1 MSFDRSLSGEDNVH
15 GLQPAFNPFANIG
28 IDPVFQELNS
38 VFPQEPLPQDQNENH
53 VAGQP
58 ATLDESFFTQVED
71 FLANISNPT
80 PNVSEIP
87 TLAEEE
93 SLETFFPIN
102 LPSCLADF
110 EDIPTEVSVHNATQ
124 EKTSTVGLMD
134 FESTWHLGVPSPQPH
149 AFTDVPKVA
158 PEDIV
163 ASYIV
168 PPPQPK
174 ITCNNLQTSVYSP
187 VGNSFSLPVNTDKGI
202 PLVIEVSPILPY
214 APSRSQTVIKQGPA
228 LASRFPTRQIAPV
241 SERSPP
247 RGKKVA
253 KTNAERCQVYRS
265 NQKTRREQQDEEL
278 RMLDLKNR
286 TLKAKEVALRNK
298 VKKLKEAVFRT
309 GLGYY

>member
-1 MSFDRSLSGEDNVH
+1 MGN
-15 GLQPAFNPFANIG
+15 
-28 IDPVFQELNS
+28 
-38 VFPQEPLPQDQNENH
+38 
-53 VAGQP
+53 
-58 ATLDESFFTQVED
+58 
-71 FLANISNPT
+71 NPT

-93 SLETFFPIN
+93 SLESYFPSN

-110 EDIPTEVSVHNATQ
+110 ENIPTEVSVHDATQ
-124 EKTSTVGLMD
+124 AKTSNVGLMD
-134 FESTWHLGVPSPQPH
+134 FESTWHLGMPSPQPQ
-149 AFTDVPKVA
+149 AFTDVPKVVA
-158 PEDIV
+158 EDIV

-174 ITCNNLQTSVYSP
+174 MISNNLQTSVYSP

-202 PLVIEVSPILPY
+202 PLVIEVALIPPY
-214 APSRSQTVIKQGPA
+214 APSRSHTVIKQGPA

-241 SERSPP
+241 SERSP

-278 RMLDLKNR
+278 R
-286 TLKAKEVALRNK
+286 
-298 VKKLKEAVFRT
+298 
-309 GLGYY
+309 

>member
-1 MSFDRSLSGEDNVH
+1 
-15 GLQPAFNPFANIG
+15 
-28 IDPVFQELNS
+28 
-38 VFPQEPLPQDQNENH
+38 

-58 ATLDESFFTQVED
+58 ATLDESFFTEVED

-80 PNVSEIP
+80 PNVSAIP
-87 TLAEEE
+87 SLAEEE
-93 SLETFFPIN
+93 SLETYFPSN

-110 EDIPTEVSVHNATQ
+110 EDIPTEVSVHDASQ
-124 EKTSTVGLMD
+124 EGTSNVGLTD
-134 FESTWHLGVPSPQPH
+134 FESTWYLSPPSPQPH
-149 AFTDVPKVA
+149 AFIDVPKVA
-158 PEDIV
+158 AEDIV

-202 PLVIEVSPILPY
+202 PLVIEVAPLPPY
-214 APSRSQTVIKQGPA
+214 APSRSHTVIKQGPLATGPLALGPA

>member
-1 MSFDRSLSGEDNVH
+1 MGN
-15 GLQPAFNPFANIG
+15 
-28 IDPVFQELNS
+28 
-38 VFPQEPLPQDQNENH
+38 
-53 VAGQP
+53 
-58 ATLDESFFTQVED
+58 
-71 FLANISNPT
+71 NPT

-93 SLETFFPIN
+93 SLESYFPSN

-110 EDIPTEVSVHNATQ
+110 ENIPTEVSVHDATQ
-124 EKTSTVGLMD
+124 DEKTSNVGLMD
-134 FESTWHLGVPSPQPH
+134 FESTWHLGAPSPQPN

-174 ITCNNLQTSVYSP
+174 TISNNLQTSVYSP

-202 PLVIEVSPILPY
+202 PLVIEVAPIPPY
-214 APSRSQTVIKQGPA
+214 APSRSHTVIKQGPA

-241 SERSPP
+241 SERSP

>member
-1 MSFDRSLSGEDNVH
+1 
-15 GLQPAFNPFANIG
+15 
-28 IDPVFQELNS
+28 
-38 VFPQEPLPQDQNENH
+38 

-58 ATLDESFFTQVED
+58 ATLDESFFTEVED
-71 FLANISNPT
+71 FLANINNPT

-87 TLAEEE
+87 SLAEEE
-93 SLETFFPIN
+93 SLETFFPNN

-110 EDIPTEVSVHNATQ
+110 ENIPTEVHDATQ
-124 EKTSTVGLMD
+124 EKTSNVGLMD
-134 FESTWHLGVPSPQPH
+134 FESTWHLGAPSPQPH

-202 PLVIEVSPILPY
+202 PLVIEVAPMPPY
-214 APSRSQTVIKQGPA
+214 APSRSQTVIKQGPT

-241 SERSPP
+241 SER

>member
-1 MSFDRSLSGEDNVH
+1 
-15 GLQPAFNPFANIG
+15 
-28 IDPVFQELNS
+28 
-38 VFPQEPLPQDQNENH
+38 

-58 ATLDESFFTQVED
+58 ATLDESFFTEVED

-80 PNVSEIP
+80 PNVSAIP
-87 TLAEEE
+87 SLAEEE
-93 SLETFFPIN
+93 SLETYFPSN

-110 EDIPTEVSVHNATQ
+110 EDIPTEVSVHDASQ
-124 EKTSTVGLMD
+124 EGTSNVGLTD
-134 FESTWHLGVPSPQPH
+134 FESTWYLSPPSPQPH
-149 AFTDVPKVA
+149 AFIDVPKVA
-158 PEDIV
+158 AEDIV

-174 ITCNNLQTSVYSP
+174 ITCNNLQTSVYTP

-202 PLVIEVSPILPY
+202 PLVIEVAPLPPY

>member
-1 MSFDRSLSGEDNVH
+1 MGN
-15 GLQPAFNPFANIG
+15 
-28 IDPVFQELNS
+28 
-38 VFPQEPLPQDQNENH
+38 
-53 VAGQP
+53 
-58 ATLDESFFTQVED
+58 
-71 FLANISNPT
+71 NPT

-93 SLETFFPIN
+93 SLESYFPSN

-110 EDIPTEVSVHNATQ
+110 EDIPTDVSVHDASQ
-124 EKTSTVGLMD
+124 EGTSKVGLTD
-134 FESTWHLGVPSPQPH
+134 FESTWHLSAPSPQPN
-149 AFTDVPKVA
+149 AFTDVPIVA
-158 PEDIV
+158 AEDIV

-174 ITCNNLQTSVYSP
+174 ITCNNFPTPVYSP

-202 PLVIEVSPILPY
+202 PLVIEVAPIPPY

-241 SERSPP
+241 SERSP

-286 TLKAKEVALRNK
+286 TLKAKEVAL
-298 VKKLKEAVFRT
+298 
-309 GLGYY
+309 

>member
-1 MSFDRSLSGEDNVH
+1 M
-15 GLQPAFNPFANIG
+15 
-28 IDPVFQELNS
+28 
-38 VFPQEPLPQDQNENH
+38 
-53 VAGQP
+53 AGQP

-80 PNVSEIP
+80 TNVSAIP

-93 SLETFFPIN
+93 SLETYFPSN
-102 LPSCLADF
+102 LPSCLANF
-110 EDIPTEVSVHNATQ
+110 ENIPTEVSVHNATQ
-124 EKTSTVGLMD
+124 EKTSNVGLMD
-134 FESTWHLGVPSPQPH
+134 FESTWHLGAPSPQPH

-158 PEDIV
+158 AEDIV

-174 ITCNNLQTSVYSP
+174 MISNNLQTSVYSP

-202 PLVIEVSPILPY
+202 PLVIEVAPMPPY
-214 APSRSQTVIKQGPA
+214 APSRSQTVIKQGPT

-241 SERSPP
+241 SER

-278 RMLDLKNR
+278 RMLDIKNR

-298 VKKLKEAVFRT
+298 VKKLREAVFRA

>member
-1 MSFDRSLSGEDNVH
+1 MGN
-15 GLQPAFNPFANIG
+15 
-28 IDPVFQELNS
+28 
-38 VFPQEPLPQDQNENH
+38 
-53 VAGQP
+53 
-58 ATLDESFFTQVED
+58 
-71 FLANISNPT
+71 NPT

-93 SLETFFPIN
+93 SLESYFPSN
-102 LPSCLADF
+102 LPSCLAAF
-110 EDIPTEVSVHNATQ
+110 ENIPPEVSVHDATQ
-124 EKTSTVGLMD
+124 EKTSDVGLMD
-134 FESTWHLGVPSPQPH
+134 FESTWHLGAPSPQPH

-168 PPPQPK
+168 PPPQTK
-174 ITCNNLQTSVYSP
+174 TISNNLQTSVYSP

-202 PLVIEVSPILPY
+202 PLVIEVAPLPPY
-214 APSRSQTVIKQGPA
+214 APSRSHTVIKRGPLATVPLALGPA

-241 SERSPP
+241 SASERSP

-286 TLKAKEVALRNK
+286 TLKAK
-298 VKKLKEAVFRT
+298 
-309 GLGYY
+309 

>member
-1 MSFDRSLSGEDNVH
+1 M
-15 GLQPAFNPFANIG
+15 
-28 IDPVFQELNS
+28 
-38 VFPQEPLPQDQNENH
+38 
-53 VAGQP
+53 AGQP
-58 ATLDESFFTQVED
+58 ATLDERFFTEVED

-87 TLAEEE
+87 SLAEEE
-93 SLETFFPIN
+93 SLETFFPSN

-110 EDIPTEVSVHNATQ
+110 ENIPTEVSVHDATQ
-124 EKTSTVGLMD
+124 EKTSNVGLMD
-134 FESTWHLGVPSPQPH
+134 FESTWHLGAPSPQPH
-149 AFTDVPKVA
+149 AFTDVPIVA

-163 ASYIV
+163 VSYIV

-174 ITCNNLQTSVYSP
+174 TISNNLQTSVYSP
-187 VGNSFSLPVNTDKGI
+187 VGNSFTLPVNTDKGI
-202 PLVIEVSPILPY
+202 PLVIEVAPIPPY
-214 APSRSQTVIKQGPA
+214 APSRSQTVIKRGPA

>member
-1 MSFDRSLSGEDNVH
+1 
-15 GLQPAFNPFANIG
+15 
-28 IDPVFQELNS
+28 
-38 VFPQEPLPQDQNENH
+38 

-58 ATLDESFFTQVED
+58 ATLDESFFTEVED
-71 FLANISNPT
+71 FLANINNPT

-87 TLAEEE
+87 SLAEEE
-93 SLETFFPIN
+93 SLETFFPNN

-110 EDIPTEVSVHNATQ
+110 ENIPTEVHDATQ
-124 EKTSTVGLMD
+124 EKTSNVGLMD
-134 FESTWHLGVPSPQPH
+134 FESTWHLGAPSPQPH

-174 ITCNNLQTSVYSP
+174 TISNNLQTSVYSP
-187 VGNSFSLPVNTDKGI
+187 VGNSFTLPVNTDKGI
-202 PLVIEVSPILPY
+202 PLVIEVAPLPPY
-214 APSRSQTVIKQGPA
+214 APSRSHTVIKQGPLATGPLALGPA

-241 SERSPP
+241 SASERSP